1 MMKTAKTA
9 ILQWVAA
16 LALALSSLAA
26 APLAAQSM
34 VTSADA
40 RTGAV
45 LQVPINKS
53 QTLRVGQSFAK
64 AVIGN
69 QEIADVLPLSMS
81 SVYVLGRALGSTN
94 LSLYDKAGRLIA
106 VVDIVVGPDAQGLK
120 STINQLLP
128 TEAVGISVSNGS
140 LVISG
145 TVSSAAA
152 AEKLITIAETF
163 APQRVVNMLGVGGVQ
178 QVLLEVKF
186 SEMSRATVKQLG
198 INQFTFDNSS
208 VVNGVF
214 VPGSNGGVIS
224 PFDATTNPF
233 QLGLNLPN
241 ASNLLVNI
249 DALER
254 NGLIRTL
261 AEPNLVALSGE
272 TASFLAGGEFPVPVG
287 VALNGQVSIEFKQFG
302 VSLAFTPTVLED
314 GLINLLVGP
323 EVSQLDPAAG
333 IELSGLRIPGLKVR
347 RARTTVE
354 LRDGQSFALAGLIQ
368 NDFSDTIRAIPLL
381 GRIPL
386 IGALFR
392 STAYNK
398 QETELVMIVTP
409 RLVRPVP
416 AGSLTLPTD
425 RVLEPSEVDMFLRG
439 RSENRIAPRSSTAGA
454 TTMVAPNAASPN
466 AASPNAASNVVPGG
480 PGDGFGHIIQ

>member
-1 MMKTAKTA
+1 MRSRITMASR
-9 ILQWVAA
+9 LLLSLL
-16 LALALSSLAA
+16 LAV
-26 APLAAQSM
+26 PLAAPAMAQLGA
-34 VTSADA
+34 TSDA

-45 LQVPINKS
+45 LQIPVNKS
-53 QTLRVGQSFAK
+53 QTLRVGQNFAK

-69 QEIADVLPLSMS
+69 EEIADVLPLSLS

-94 LSLYDKAGRLIA
+94 LSLYDSKGALIA

-120 STINQLLP
+120 ATLADLIP
-128 TEAVGISVSNGS
+128 TESVAVSVSNGS
-140 LVISG
+140 LVLSG
-145 TVSSAAA
+145 TVSSASV
-152 AEKLITIAETF
+152 AEKLLTIAETY
-163 APQRVVNMLGVGGVQ
+163 APKRVVNMLGVGGVQ

-186 SEMSRATVKQLG
+186 SEMSRSVVKQLG
-198 INQFTFDNSS
+198 INQFSFDNSS
-208 VVNGVF
+208 VGPGGVI
-214 VPGSNGGVIS
+214 VPGSSGGVVGFTDNAS
-224 PFDATTNPF
+224 NPYAI
-233 QLGLNLPN
+233 GVRLPN

-254 NGLIRTL
+254 NGLVRTL

-287 VALNGQVSIEFKQFG
+287 VNLNGQVSIEFKQFG

-323 EVSQLDPAAG
+323 EVSQLDPGAG
-333 IELSGLRIPGLKVR
+333 IELSGFRIPGLKVR

-368 NDFSDTIRAIPLL
+368 NDFSDTVRAIPLL

-386 IGALFR
+386 LGALFR

-409 RLVRPVP
+409 RLVRPVA
-416 AGSLTLPTD
+416 AGSLALPTD
-425 RVLEPSEVDMFLRG
+425 RVQEPSDIDLFIGG
-439 RSENRIAPRSSTAGA
+439 RTERRLPARTPAAPL
-454 TTMVAPNAASPN
+454 
-466 AASPNAASNVVPGG
+466 GG
-480 PGDGFGHIIQ
+480 PGQDVGHILP

>member
-1 MMKTAKTA
+1 MVDGGQGMMKIAKTEM
-9 ILQWVAA
+9 LQLLAA
-16 LALALSSLAA
+16 LAMVFAPLAA
-26 APLAAQSM
+26 APLAAQST

-152 AEKLITIAETF
+152 AEKLVTIAETF
-163 APQRVVNMLGVGGVQ
+163 APGRVVNMLGVGGVQ

-198 INQFTFDNSS
+198 INQFSFDNSN
-208 VVNGVF
+208 VVNGIL
-214 VPGSNGGVIS
+214 VPGSNGGIVS
-224 PFDATTNPF
+224 PFDTSTNPF
-233 QLGLNLPN
+233 QLGLNLPG

-254 NGLIRTL
+254 QGLIRTL

-272 TASFLAGGEFPVPVG
+272 TASFLAGGEFPIPVG

-439 RSENRIAPRSSTAGA
+439 RSENRLPPRSSAAGS
-454 TTMVAPNAASPN
+454 TTMVAPNAASNP
-466 AASPNAASNVVPGG
+466 VPGG

>member
-1 MMKTAKTA
+1 MKAMSIMLRA
-9 ILQWVAA
+9 SVLAGMLLVLAPVAPVAA
-16 LALALSSLAA
+16 QMAGAGLAPA
-26 APLAAQSM
+26 
-34 VTSADA
+34 ADA

-53 QTLRVGQSFAK
+53 QTLRVGQAYAK

-69 QEIADVLPLSMS
+69 EEVADVLPLSLS
-81 SVYVLGRALGSTN
+81 SVYILGRTLGSTN
-94 LSLYDKAGRLIA
+94 LSLFDKKGGLIA

-120 STINQLLP
+120 TTLAQLMP
-128 TEAVGISVSNGS
+128 TESVAVSVSNGS
-140 LVISG
+140 LVLSG

-152 AEKLITIAETF
+152 AEKLLTLAETY
-163 APQRVVNMLGVGGVQ
+163 APKRVVNMLGVGGVQ

-186 SEMSRATVKQLG
+186 SEMSRAVVKQLG
-198 INQFTFDNSS
+198 INRLSFDNSGFAPDGS
-208 VVNGVF
+208 F
-214 VPGSNGGVIS
+214 VPGSSGGLIAPPDLVN
-224 PFDATTNPF
+224 NPF

-241 ASNLLVNI
+241 TGNLLLNI

-254 NGLIRTL
+254 NGLVRTL

-287 VALNGQVSIEFKQFG
+287 VNLNGQVSIEFKQFG

-323 EVSQLDPAAG
+323 EVSQLDPGAG
-333 IELSGLRIPGLKVR
+333 IELNGFRIPGLKVR

-368 NDFSDTIRAIPLL
+368 SDFSDTIRAIPLL

-416 AGSLTLPTD
+416 AGSLALPTD
-425 RVLEPSEVDMFLRG
+425 RVLEPSEIDMFLNG
-439 RSENRIAPRSSTAGA
+439 RSERRLPAKGGTDAPA
-454 TTMVAPNAASPN
+454 
-466 AASPNAASNVVPGG
+466 PGG
-480 PGDGFGHIIQ
+480 PGQDFGHVIQ

>member
-1 MMKTAKTA
+1 MPTVALCTV
-9 ILQWVAA
+9 WPVAA
-16 LALALSSLAA
+16 
-26 APLAAQSM
+26 QTM
-34 VTSADA
+34 IGGSATTDA

-45 LQVPINKS
+45 LQLPINKS
-53 QTLRVGQSFAK
+53 QTLRVGQNFAK

-69 QEIADVLPLSMS
+69 DEIADVLPLSQS

-94 LSLYDKAGRLIA
+94 LSLYDKAGKVIA

-120 STINQLLP
+120 ATVAQLMP
-128 TEAVGISVSNGS
+128 AETVGISISNGS
-140 LVISG
+140 VVLSG
-145 TVSSAAA
+145 TVSSAVA
-152 AEKLITIAETF
+152 AEKLMTIAETY
-163 APQRVVNMLGVGGVQ
+163 APKRVVNMLGVGNVQ

-186 SEMSRATVKQLG
+186 SEMSRSVVKQLG
-198 INQFTFDNSS
+198 INQFSFDGTGGGGLISAPPDVTFN
-208 VVNGVF
+208 
-214 VPGSNGGVIS
+214 PYQAVIS
-224 PFDATTNPF
+224 
-233 QLGLNLPN
+233 LPN
-241 ASNLLVNI
+241 ASNLLVSI

-254 NGLIRTL
+254 KGLVRTL

-287 VALNGQVSIEFKQFG
+287 VALNGQVAIEFKQFG

-333 IELSGLRIPGLKVR
+333 IELSGLRIPGLRVR

-368 NDFSDTIRAIPLL
+368 SDFSDTLRAIPLL

-398 QETELVMIVTP
+398 QESELVMIVTP
-409 RLVRPVP
+409 RLVRPVA
-416 AGSLTLPTD
+416 AGSLALPTD
-425 RVLEPSEVDMFLRG
+425 RVLEPSDTDMFLNG
-439 RSENRIAPRSSTAGA
+439 RSERRLPAPSVPVGPA
-454 TTMVAPNAASPN
+454 
-466 AASPNAASNVVPGG
+466 PGG
-480 PGDGFGHIIQ
+480 PGSGFGHIIQ

>member
-1 MMKTAKTA
+1 MSSS
-9 ILQWVAA
+9 AA
-16 LALALSSLAA
+16 MAARLLLALLLA
-26 APLAAQSM
+26 APLPAAAQMSPA
-34 VTSADA
+34 SDA
-40 RTGAV
+40 RTGAT

-53 QTLRVGQSFAK
+53 QTLRVGQRFAK

-69 QEIADVLPLSMS
+69 EEVADVLPLSLS
-81 SVYVLGRALGSTN
+81 SVYILGRSLGSTN
-94 LSLYDKAGRLIA
+94 LSLYDAKGALIA

-120 STINQLLP
+120 TTLAELMP
-128 TEAVGISVSNGS
+128 TEAVAVSVSNGS
-140 LVISG
+140 LVLSG
-145 TVSSAAA
+145 TVSSATA
-152 AEKLITIAETF
+152 AEKLLTIAETY
-163 APQRVVNMLGVGGVQ
+163 APKRVVNMLGVGGVQ

-186 SEMSRATVKQLG
+186 SEMSRGVVKQLG
-198 INQFTFDNSS
+198 INQFSFNNTN
-208 VVNGVF
+208 VGPGGVI
-214 VPGSNGGVIS
+214 VPGSSGSITGLS
-224 PFDATTNPF
+224 DPTNNPYAI
-233 QLGLNLPN
+233 GLSLPN

-254 NGLIRTL
+254 NGLVRTL

-287 VALNGQVSIEFKQFG
+287 VNLNGQVSIEFKQFG

-333 IELSGLRIPGLKVR
+333 IELNGFRIPGLKVR

-368 NDFSDTIRAIPLL
+368 NDFSDTVRAIPLL

-409 RLVRPVP
+409 RLVRPVA
-416 AGSLTLPTD
+416 AGSLALPTD
-425 RVLEPSEVDMFLRG
+425 RVQEPSEADLFLGG
-439 RSENRIAPRSSTAGA
+439 RIERRKPVSAAPA
-454 TTMVAPNAASPN
+454 
-466 AASPNAASNVVPGG
+466 GG
-480 PGDGFGHIIQ
+480 PGQDVGHILP

>member
-1 MMKTAKTA
+1 
-9 ILQWVAA
+9 
-16 LALALSSLAA
+16 
-26 APLAAQSM
+26 
-34 VTSADA
+34 
-40 RTGAV
+40 
-45 LQVPINKS
+45 
-53 QTLRVGQSFAK
+53 
-64 AVIGN
+64 
-69 QEIADVLPLSMS
+69 
-81 SVYVLGRALGSTN
+81 
-94 LSLYDKAGRLIA
+94 
-106 VVDIVVGPDAQGLK
+106 
-120 STINQLLP
+120 
-128 TEAVGISVSNGS
+128 
-140 LVISG
+140 
-145 TVSSAAA
+145 
-152 AEKLITIAETF
+152 
-163 APQRVVNMLGVGGVQ
+163 
-178 QVLLEVKF
+178 VKF
-186 SEMSRATVKQLG
+186 SEMSRAVVKQLG
-198 INQFTFDNSS
+198 INQFSFNNSQP
-208 VVNGVF
+208 G
-214 VPGSNGGVIS
+214 VPGSSGGVVTS
-224 PFDATTNPF
+224 PDFVQNPF

-241 ASNLLVNI
+241 ASNLLLNI

-254 NGLIRTL
+254 KGLIRTL

-368 NDFSDTIRAIPLL
+368 SDFSDTIRAIPLL

-409 RLVRPVP
+409 RLVRPVA
-416 AGSLTLPTD
+416 AGSLALPTD
-425 RVLEPSEVDMFLRG
+425 RVLEPSEVDLFLNG
-439 RSENRIAPRSSTAGA
+439 RSERRLPAAAPPPAS
-454 TTMVAPNAASPN
+454 TTMVAP
-466 AASPNAASNVVPGG
+466 GG
-480 PGDGFGHIIQ
+480 PGPGYGHIIQ

>member
-1 MMKTAKTA
+1 MTVSLPISRAKSIMLHA
-9 ILQWVAA
+9 MA
-16 LALALSSLAA
+16 LLGFALMAL
-26 APLAAQSM
+26 PLAPAHAQSFAS
-34 VTSADA
+34 TTDA
-40 RTGAV
+40 RTGAT

-53 QTLRVGQSFAK
+53 QTLKVGQAFAK

-69 QEIADVLPLSMS
+69 EDVADVLPLSMS
-81 SVYVLGRALGSTN
+81 SVYVLGRSLGSTN
-94 LSLYDKAGRLIA
+94 LSLYDSKGALIA

-120 STINQLLP
+120 ATLAQLMP
-128 TEAVGISVSNGS
+128 TESVAISVSNGA
-140 LVISG
+140 LVLSG
-145 TVSSAAA
+145 TVSSASA
-152 AEKLITIAETF
+152 AEKLMTIAETY
-163 APQRVVNMLGVGGVQ
+163 APKRVVNMLGVGGVQ

-186 SEMSRATVKQLG
+186 SEMSRAVVKQLG
-198 INQFTFDNSS
+198 INQFSFNNTS
-208 VVNGVF
+208 VTPGGVI
-214 VPGSNGGVIS
+214 VPGSSGGIIS
-224 PFDATTNPF
+224 PPDLANNPYQF
-233 QLGLNLPN
+233 GISLPN

-254 NGLIRTL
+254 NGLVRTL

-287 VALNGQVSIEFKQFG
+287 VNLNGQVAIEFKQFG

-333 IELSGLRIPGLKVR
+333 IELNGFRIPGLKVR

-368 NDFSDTIRAIPLL
+368 SDFSDTIRQIPLL

-416 AGSLTLPTD
+416 AGSLSLPTD
-425 RVLEPSEVDMFLRG
+425 RVLEPSETDMFLNG
-439 RSENRIAPRSSTAGA
+439 RSERRTPGRSARPAPDTASA
-454 TTMVAPNAASPN
+454 
-466 AASPNAASNVVPGG
+466 GG
-480 PGDGFGHIIQ
+480 PGQDFGHIIQ

>member
-1 MMKTAKTA
+1 MIRIAKTA
-9 ILQWVAA
+9 TFQMVAA
-16 LALALSSLAA
+16 LALAFAPLAA

-34 VTSADA
+34 VTSADE

-198 INQFTFDNSS
+198 INQFSFDNSS

-214 VPGSNGGVIS
+214 VPGSNGGIS
-224 PFDATTNPF
+224 APFDTTTNPF
-233 QLGLNLPN
+233 QLGLNLPG
-241 ASNLLVNI
+241 ASNLLINI

-254 NGLIRTL
+254 QGLIRTL

-439 RSENRIAPRSSTAGA
+439 RSENRIAPSTATSA
-454 TTMVAPNAASPN
+454 TTTMVAPG
-466 AASPNAASNVVPGG
+466 AASNVVPGG
-480 PGDGFGHIIQ
+480 PGEGFGHIIQ